1 MYYQTLESEHLITL
15 ICLYCNICI
24 NLPLGDSEQFWV
36 MKEVTETKY
45 YENFIKDI
53 NEQLINNEN
62 KKEKSLPFYIW
73 TVYTKVYTKMHK
85 KILKY

>member
-1 MYYQTLESEHLITL
+1 
-15 ICLYCNICI
+15 
-24 NLPLGDSEQFWV
+24 

-62 KKEKSLPFYIW
+62 KKEKSLPFYI
-73 TVYTKVYTKMHK
+73 
-85 KILKY
+85 